1 MLLEKPYFL
10 KCKEWYIENPEWMVG
25 DVPCF
30 LVKGAS
36 KPRDREYIL
45 TDKAPQKAIDSY
57 NEYYEFLDNGYID
70 IRDWSLAL

>member
-1 MLLEKPYFL
+1 
-10 KCKEWYIENPEWMVG
+10 MVG

-36 KPRDREYIL
+36 KPKDREYIL

-70 IRDWSLAL
+70 IRD